1 MRKLKKTNKNNKV
14 VKSDISISISPL
26 IMRLSTYAVVKIGF
40 ARLLSEKVN
49 DVKLINENFKKLDL
63 LAFNKKKIIFKNK
76 PKNNNF
82 KFSELLKRF
91 YKLNTNEELKE
102 KNEQKGL
109 VLDLEYVMGLIKES
123 IKRMEN
129 KLYKYLKNKTFEERA
144 YYRDYFFLILS
155 FNLYYETMRNQNKI
169 TKDLKILLT
178 KFQKVFEEIIQ
189 DVMEIENKKELEK
202 IIEKEILWMIFYI
215 LWKWKNLKK
224 H

>member
-1 MRKLKKTNKNNKV
+1 MRKLKKQNKNNKV
-14 VKSDISISISPL
+14 IKSDISISISPL

-63 LAFNKKKIIFKNK
+63 LAFNKKKIVFKNK

-91 YKLNTNEELKE
+91 YKLNTNEELRE

-109 VLDLEYVMGLIKES
+109 VLDLEYVMDLIKES

-189 DVMEIENKKELEK
+189 DLMEIEDKKELEK
-202 IIEKEILWMIFYI
+202 IIEKEIL
-215 LWKWKNLKK
+215 
-224 H
+224 

>member
-1 MRKLKKTNKNNKV
+1 MRKLKKQNKNNKV
-14 VKSDISISISPL
+14 IKSDISISISPL

-63 LAFNKKKIIFKNK
+63 LAFNKKKIVFKNK

-102 KNEQKGL
+102 KNEQNGL
-109 VLDLEYVMGLIKES
+109 VLDLEYVIGLIKES

-189 DVMEIENKKELEK
+189 DLMEIEDKKELEK
-202 IIEKEILWMIFYI
+202 IIEKEIL
-215 LWKWKNLKK
+215 
-224 H
+224 